1 MSDLTLQKKQVFPL
15 VATLTAIIVLVLT
28 VLAVLWV
35 RPTIETD
42 LLQRA
47 RSALTEMNL
56 PAESISFQGRDATL
70 AGVSSEE
77 QAQQMV
83 SIVSQLDGVRAV
95 EPSPIPS
102 NSGMPE
108 VKEGDGVKVPEPVF
122 KDGLYVPSKQ
132 YPIEHVD
139 LSAIQFPYAKAELD
153 KHLEALLQPV
163 LTQLEE
169 KPSLIIEVSEH
180 TDDSGTALGKIAVTQ
195 ARADAVRAWLLAQG
209 VGANR
214 VIAVGYGS
222 TRPVA
227 DNVSEEGKARNRR
240 IEITVLKE

>member
-70 AGVSSEE
+70 VGVSSEE
-77 QAQQMV
+77 QVQQMV

-102 NSGMPE
+102 NSGVPT
-108 VKEGDGVKVPEPVF
+108 VKEGDGVKVPEAVF

-163 LTQLEE
+163 LTQLQE
-169 KPSLIIEVSEH
+169 KPSLIIEVSAH

-195 ARADAVRAWLLAQG
+195 ARADAIRAWLLAQG

-214 VIAVGYGS
+214 VVAVGYGS
-222 TRPVA
+222 TRPIA

>member
-1 MSDLTLQKKQVFPL
+1 M
-15 VATLTAIIVLVLT
+15 
-28 VLAVLWV
+28 
-35 RPTIETD
+35 
-42 LLQRA
+42 
-47 RSALTEMNL
+47 
-56 PAESISFQGRDATL
+56 
-70 AGVSSEE
+70 
-77 QAQQMV
+77 
-83 SIVSQLDGVRAV
+83 
-95 EPSPIPS
+95 
-102 NSGMPE
+102 
-108 VKEGDGVKVPEPVF
+108 
-122 KDGLYVPSKQ
+122 
-132 YPIEHVD
+132 D

-169 KPSLIIEVSEH
+169 KPSLIIEVSAH